1 MANLLSPKHFRCI
14 GIRRQLHVPIAVR
27 RTAAAEQEIVMNKA
41 IGIIAVA
48 LSLLGSANFTM
59 ALADWDRGVTTGS
72 PANDAAKAHQGE
84 YFGNQ

>member
-1 MANLLSPKHFRCI
+1 
-14 GIRRQLHVPIAVR
+14 
-27 RTAAAEQEIVMNKA
+27 MNKA